1 MINLY
6 LNSRLKLKS
15 NNNLINYTLSINPNL
30 FYTKKIKKQ
39 ESFINIL
46 KLGSKIL
53 SLVKFNGWSCNGN
66 N

>member
-53 SLVKFNGWSCNGN
+53 SLVKFNG
-66 N
+66 

>member
-6 LNSRLKLKS
+6 LNSRLKLES
-15 NNNLINYTLSINPNL
+15 NNNLINHTLFINPNL

-53 SLVKFNGWSCNGN
+53 SLIKFNG
-66 N
+66 